1 METSSQRAVI
11 TIKACILGQ
20 VSSVRRN
27 NGQSVNIRSRNAAWD
42 LSGKTD
48 WTLQASTKPIQKHDI
63 ICLLHGASKPSIIRL
78 CKDHF
83 AVVIMAATP
92 LNGIS
97 GSFGWLEFSQSKTQ
111 FLRDF
116 LLVWD
121 WEKTPTESQGQKEYA
136 TLTKTYSQALEYS
149 KAEFGDYS
157 GEATRFWNDIMI
169 LDDLEEYKNADKRLL
184 DARS

>member
-1 METSSQRAVI
+1 MFHTRQASDPRDKVYALLGMSSDDLSKASLQPDYKISWQNLFQQLVRFIFKKAISVETSSQRAVI
-11 TIKACILGQ
+11 TIKGCILGQ

-78 CKDHF
+78 CKDQF

-97 GSFGWLEFSQSKTQ
+97 DSFGWPELS
-111 FLRDF
+111 
-116 LLVWD
+116 
-121 WEKTPTESQGQKEYA
+121 
-136 TLTKTYSQALEYS
+136 
-149 KAEFGDYS
+149 
-157 GEATRFWNDIMI
+157 
-169 LDDLEEYKNADKRLL
+169 
-184 DARS
+184 